1 MQFHP
6 EPYCR
11 AKSKQDQGG
20 HFRFCAL
27 RKFHDYAI
35 LCFAKNES
43 PERGKEKPSR
53 LGGGRR
59 RDGYN
64 LRIWMGASAGRF
76 CNKPGLGVQPLLFNG
91 IHLRWICEIF
101 PNSG

>member
-1 MQFHP
+1 MLTLSPVLQKM
-6 EPYCR
+6 E
-11 AKSKQDQGG
+11 
-20 HFRFCAL
+20 AL
-27 RKFHDYAI
+27 RRV
-35 LCFAKNES
+35 E
-43 PERGKEKPSR
+43 KEKPPR

-91 IHLRWICEIF
+91 VHLRWICEIF
-101 PNSG
+101 PNPG